1 MDDAGNVA
9 EDGEE
14 DVDQDVSTAS
24 ALEED
29 TKRWEDNSE
38 DDLADVACGE
48 SHVDG
53 LV

>member
-1 MDDAGNVA
+1 VDDARNVA

-24 ALEED
+24 ALEEY
-29 TKRWEDNSE
+29 TKRWEDDGE
-38 DDLADVACGE
+38 DDLADVASGE
-48 SHVDG
+48 SHVGG